1 MKRISEIVRPDLNH
15 TGRRSIRNVILHP
28 DRKMTIGRGKEKL
41 MNRIY
46 LDHAA
51 TTPVS
56 ASVLE
61 AMAPFFS
68 ECWGNASGVYATGR
82 EARKAVEAAR
92 KQTAAAIGAE
102 PREICFTSGGSESDN
117 QAIIGIAFALKDKGK
132 HIITTAIEH
141 PAVLNTCRWLEK
153 QGYEVTYIQPDGEGR
168 IDPQAVEDRI
178 RKETILISVMTA
190 NNEIGTIEPV
200 SEIGSIAKEHG
211 ILFHTDAVQ
220 AVGALPVDV
229 NGMNA
234 DLLSLSAHK
243 FYGPKGAGALF
254 IRRGT
259 RLDPLIHGG
268 EQERGLRA
276 GTENLAGIVGLGA
289 AISAATEHLEENAQ
303 KVRILRD
310 RLEAGILG
318 TISDCRL
325 HGPKAGRLPGNISIG
340 FDRIDGEALL
350 LRLDL
355 AGIAASSG
363 SACTS
368 GSQETSH
375 VLKAIGLTEEEAK
388 GSLRLTVG
396 AGNTREEIDETVRAL
411 REITKDLRSMYRR

>member
-1 MKRISEIVRPDLNH
+1 
-15 TGRRSIRNVILHP
+15 
-28 DRKMTIGRGKEKL
+28 

-56 ASVLE
+56 E
-61 AMAPFFS
+61 AALKAMLPFFS
-68 ECWGNASGVYATGR
+68 ECWGNASAVYGTGR
-82 EARKAVEAAR
+82 EARKAVEEAR
-92 KQTAAAIGAE
+92 RKTAAAIGAE

-117 QAIIGIAFALKDKGK
+117 LAVKGTAFALKDRGR

-153 QGYEVTYIQPDGEGR
+153 QGFRVTYIRPDREGFIHPDSIR
-168 IDPQAVEDRI
+168 DSIRED
-178 RKETILISVMTA
+178 TVLISVMAA

-200 SEIGSIAKEHG
+200 REIGAIAREKG
-211 ILFHTDAVQ
+211 IVFHTDAVQ

-229 NGMNA
+229 NEMNA

-243 FYGPKGAGALF
+243 FYGPKGAGALY

-259 RLDPLIHGG
+259 RIDALVHGG

-276 GTENLAGIVGLGA
+276 GTENTAGIAGLGA
-289 AISAATEHLEENAQ
+289 AIEEATASLAENAAY
-303 KVRILRD
+303 VRRLRD
-310 RLEAGILG
+310 RLEERILG
-318 TISDCRL
+318 TIEGCRVN
-325 HGPKAGRLPGNISIG
+325 GPKEGRLPNNCSVS

-355 AGIAASSG
+355 AGIAASGG

-368 GSQETSH
+368 GSRETSH
-375 VLKAIGLTEEEAK
+375 VLTAIGLSEAEAK
-388 GSLRLTVG
+388 GSIRLTPG
-396 AGNTREEIDETVRAL
+396 PGNTEAEIDETARIL
-411 REITKDLRSMYRR
+411 KEIVEDLRSMFRG